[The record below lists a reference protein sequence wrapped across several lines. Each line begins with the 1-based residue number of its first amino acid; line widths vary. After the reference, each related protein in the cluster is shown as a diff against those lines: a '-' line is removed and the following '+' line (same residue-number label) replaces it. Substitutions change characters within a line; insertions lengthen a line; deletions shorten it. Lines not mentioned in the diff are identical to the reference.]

1 MINTDSKEQT
11 AFLELKIEIMR
22 SGAMSVRNVRYGP
35 GSVVVAFLTEAMEA
49 QAKATRLKIE
59 EYIER
64 LCAITACDQQELR
77 DHLTNVA
84 ASTGYEQETVL
95 RHYLSYLEDKREE
108 QKDGSHGG
116 GQENIG

>member
-1 MINTDSKEQT
+1 MVDTDSKEQT
-11 AFLELKIEIMR
+11 AFLELKIEVMR
-22 SGAMSVRNVRYGP
+22 SGAMRVRNVRYGP

-49 QAKATRLKIE
+49 EAKAIRLKIE

-95 RHYLSYLEDKREE
+95 KHYLTYLEDKREE
-108 QKDGSHGG
+108 QKDGADRA
-116 GQENIG
+116 GQEDAG

>member
-1 MINTDSKEQT
+1 MIDTDSKEQT
-11 AFLELKIEIMR
+11 AYLTLKIEVMR
-22 SGAMSVRNVRYGP
+22 SGAMSVRNIRYGP
-35 GSVVVAFLTEAMEA
+35 GSVVVAFLTAAMEA
-49 QAKATRLKIE
+49 QEAETIQRIE

-95 RHYLSYLEDKREE
+95 KHYLTYLEDKREE
-108 QKDGSHGG
+108 HKAGAHS
-116 GQENIG
+116 